1 MALLL
6 SIETSTTV
14 CSVALSRDSNILALE
29 ELNAGYSHA
38 ENLVSFCTEVLKKS
52 SCTFNDLDA
61 VAVSK
66 GPGSYTGLR
75 IGVSAAKGFCY
86 ALNIPLISVNTLQ
99 HMALQLSATGNYVDA
114 LFCPMIDARRM
125 EVYCAIYD
133 SNNAEIKETA
143 TEIITADSFVTYLE
157 NKQVLFFGDGSA
169 KCKDFLES
177 QAHATF
183 IADIVPSAASMI
195 SLAEAKYLKK
205 DFENT
210 AYFEPFY
217 LKDFL
222 VGGAPKI

>member
-1 MALLL
+1 L
-6 SIETSTTV
+6 
-14 CSVALSRDSNILALE
+14 LALQ
-29 ELNAGYSHA
+29 ELDAGYSHA
-38 ENLVSFCTEVLKKS
+38 ENLVSFCTEVLEKS

-86 ALNIPLISVNTLQ
+86 ALNIPLIGINTLQ
-99 HMALQLSATGNYVDA
+99 HMALQLSSTGEYSDA

-133 SNNAEIKETA
+133 SNNVEMKETA
-143 TEIITADSFVTYLE
+143 AEIITADSFATYLE

-169 KCKDFLES
+169 KCRDFLGS

-222 VGGAPKI
+222 VGVQAKS